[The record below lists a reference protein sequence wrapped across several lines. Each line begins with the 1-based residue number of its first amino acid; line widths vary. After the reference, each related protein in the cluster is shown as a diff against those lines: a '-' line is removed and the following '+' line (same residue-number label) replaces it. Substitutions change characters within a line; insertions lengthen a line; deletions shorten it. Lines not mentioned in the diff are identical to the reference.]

1 MQFPALDP
9 VKIVNLA
16 GHCITGK
23 RYISNS
29 IKRED
34 PERGFSFLYI
44 TVLYNYSSAAGKS
57 EQIKNKYKKYIKTL
71 DKSII
76 LWYNILVK

>member
-1 MQFPALDP
+1 MAL
-9 VKIVNLA
+9 VKIVNPV

-44 TVLYNYSSAAGKS
+44 TVLYNYSPATGKA
-57 EQIKNKYKKYIKTL
+57 EQIKNKYKKYIKML